1 MLNRIRTGKYKGWI
15 HEGLEWDPSDPERDE
30 FQQNL
35 SEKGEVVLHCRSRD
49 IYRLN
54 LQLEGTP
61 VSCFLYVFK
70 NSSLTRAL
78 RTPYAWQVLRISKK
92 LRKLGFQTIEVL
104 ASVRPKYEL
113 LNWNSLLIAK
123 EILNVNELPATGN
136 HVYKVH
142 PSIPFSGQTTDAT
155 ASELARFHGSGLFHG
170 DLKSRHILVP
180 GDSDRVTPM
189 VFFVD
194 LEKTRHHRFL
204 PSLLL
209 DILAARDLVQLL
221 SSLPGGEESPEGDK
235 EKSRF
240 LTLYLDHRNL
250 GNRRSKRI
258 RKAAG
263 MYLDSDVLR
272 QGETLL
278 KGLKRKMTRTVIQDS
293 RFKIQP

>member
-1 MLNRIRTGKYKGWI
+1 MLNRIRNGKYKGWV
-15 HEGLEWDPSDPERDE
+15 HERLEWDPSDPEKDE
-30 FQQNL
+30 FQKML
-35 SEKGEVVLHCRSRD
+35 HEKGEVVLHCRGRD

-61 VSCFLYVFK
+61 VSCFLYVFR
-70 NSSLTRAL
+70 NYSLTRAL
-78 RTPYAWQVLRISKK
+78 KTPYAWKILRISNK

-104 ASVRPKYEL
+104 AAVRPKYEL

-123 EILNVNELPATGN
+123 EILNVYELPATGN

-142 PSIPFSGQTTDAT
+142 PSIPFSGQITDET
-155 ASELARFHGSGLFHG
+155 ASELARFHDSGLFHG
-170 DLKSRHILVP
+170 DLKSRHILIP
-180 GDSDRVTPM
+180 GDSDKAAPIVC
-189 VFFVD
+189 FVD

-209 DILAARDLVQLL
+209 DMLAARDLVQLL
-221 SSLPGGEESPEGDK
+221 SSLPHGEESPEGDK

-240 LTLYLDHRNL
+240 LSLYLDHRNL

-263 MYLDSDVLR
+263 LYLDSGALR

-278 KGLKRKMTRTVIQDS
+278 KGLKRKMTGKIVQDS
-293 RFKIQP
+293 KFKIQD